1 MTRRAEGAFDAAGV
15 PIRFVEQG
23 DGDAVVLVHC
33 YTGNLDDQ
41 WIATGVLD
49 ALAADRRAIA
59 LDLRGHGGS
68 GKPHD
73 PALYGI
79 EMAEDVVRLLDHL
92 RVPRAHVVGYSM
104 GAHLVA
110 LLLVRHADRL
120 LTATL
125 GGATGRRRW
134 SAADDA
140 RVEREAAEMDRGS
153 LRAQILRLW
162 PAGRPL
168 PDDDQVARRSA
179 HQLAGQDPRALA
191 AIRRSNRAQ
200 VVDDAELARV
210 AVPTLGIVGTRD
222 PYVDDFRSLAR
233 LMPALTVATIDGAT
247 HGNAVARR
255 EFVTLLRTFLGAHD
269 RPRRDPSQGRG

>member
-1 MTRRAEGAFDAAGV
+1 MTARVERTFDASGV

-23 DGDAVVLVHC
+23 AGEPVVLVHC

-49 ALAADRRAIA
+49 GLAVDHRAIA
-59 LDLRGHGGS
+59 FDLRGHGRS

-73 PALYGI
+73 AGAYGA
-79 EMAEDVVRLLDHL
+79 EMADDVVRLLDHL
-92 RVPRAHVVGYSM
+92 DVARAHVVGYSM
-104 GAHLVA
+104 GAHIVA
-110 LLLVRHADRL
+110 LLLVRHPGRL
-120 LTATL
+120 VTATL

-134 SAADDA
+134 SADDDA
-140 RVEREAAEMDRGS
+140 RVEIEAAEMDRGS

-168 PDDDQVARRSA
+168 PTEDMIDARST

-200 VVDDAELARV
+200 VVDEARLATVR
-210 AVPTLGIVGTRD
+210 VPTLGIVGTRD
-222 PYVDDFRSLAR
+222 PYLADFRSLAAT
-233 LMPALTVATIDGAT
+233 MPSLRVETIEGAT
-247 HGNAVARR
+247 HGNAAARP
-255 EFVTLLRTFLGAHD
+255 EFLAALRAFLRSHRTPG
-269 RPRRDPSQGRG
+269 

>member
-1 MTRRAEGAFDAAGV
+1 VTRRIDAAFDAAGV
-15 PIRFVEQG
+15 PMRYVEQG
-23 DGDAVVLVHC
+23 QGDAVVLVHC

-49 ALAADRRAIA
+49 GLAAAHRTIA
-59 LDLRGHGGS
+59 FDLRGHGRS

-73 PALYGI
+73 PAAYGV

-110 LLLVRHADRL
+110 LLLARHADRL
-120 LTATL
+120 VTAAL

-134 SAADDA
+134 TAADDA
-140 RVEREAAEMDRGS
+140 RVEQEAAEMDQGS
-153 LRAQILRLW
+153 LRAQIVRLW

-168 PDDDQVARRSA
+168 PGDAEIARRSA

-200 VVDDAELARV
+200 VVDDADLARS

-222 PYVDDFRSLAR
+222 PYLDDFRTLAR
-233 LMPALTVATIDGAT
+233 VMPTLTVETIDGAT
-247 HGNAVARR
+247 HGNAVARA
-255 EFVTLLRTFLGAHD
+255 EFLAILRAFLRRHD
-269 RPRRDPSQGRG
+269 TTTGPAAAAGR

>member
-1 MTRRAEGAFDAAGV
+1 MTRRLDGAFDAAGV

-23 DGDAVVLVHC
+23 QGDAVVLVHC

-49 ALAADRRAIA
+49 ALAVDHRAIA
-59 LDLRGHGGS
+59 FDLRGHGRS

-73 PALYGI
+73 PVAYGV
-79 EMAEDVVRLLDHL
+79 EMAADVVRLLDHL
-92 RVPRAHVVGYSM
+92 RVRRAHVVGYSM

-120 LTATL
+120 LSATL
-125 GGATGRRRW
+125 GGATGRRHW
-134 SAADDA
+134 TVADDA
-140 RVEREAAEMDRGS
+140 RVEQEAAQMEHGS
-153 LRAQILRLW
+153 LHAQIVRLW

-168 PDDDQVARRSA
+168 PGDEEIARRSA

-191 AIRRSNRAQ
+191 AVRRSNRAQ

-222 PYVDDFRSLAR
+222 PYLADFRTLAH
-233 LMPALTVATIDGAT
+233 LMPTLTVETIEGAT
-247 HGNAVARR
+247 HGNAVARA
-255 EFVTLLRTFLGAHD
+255 EFLAILRAFLRTHGAQVEAD
-269 RPRRDPSQGRG
+269 RPAGR